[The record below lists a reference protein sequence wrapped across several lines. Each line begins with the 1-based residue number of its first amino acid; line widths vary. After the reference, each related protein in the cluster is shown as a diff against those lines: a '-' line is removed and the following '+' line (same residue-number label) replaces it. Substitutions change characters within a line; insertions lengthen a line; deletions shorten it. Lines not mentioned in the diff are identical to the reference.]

1 MHIEWGLKYSEVTS
15 PRNWLNKH
23 DDENDVDVAYDI
35 DDDDEN
41 NINVHVGLGCQNQNL
56 DENQEGENQSNDLWL
71 EGEYKDDYN
80 TNLVRWCRKNNI
92 KTCGII
98 FCCYSHS
105 NAIKV
110 TQMSSTSTRFH

>member
-1 MHIEWGLKYSEVTS
+1 MIQSNGLAWVVDYYELQEIGQVVKSLCYLPLWIFYTS
-15 PRNWLNKH
+15 L
-23 DDENDVDVAYDI
+23 
-35 DDDDEN
+35 
-41 NINVHVGLGCQNQNL
+41 NVHVGLGCQNQNL
-56 DENQEGENQSNDLWL
+56 DENQEGENQSDDLWL

-80 TNLVRWCRKNNI
+80 TTLVRWCRKNNI